1 MNGYTP
7 QRVDACVTASSGIEL
22 RINQSNK
29 AIVYI
34 KLTLNSLPPANAVLS
49 VSLLVKLK

>member
-7 QRVDACVTASSGIEL
+7 QRVGACVTASSGTEL

-34 KLTLNSLPPANAVLS
+34 KLTVNSLPPANAVLS